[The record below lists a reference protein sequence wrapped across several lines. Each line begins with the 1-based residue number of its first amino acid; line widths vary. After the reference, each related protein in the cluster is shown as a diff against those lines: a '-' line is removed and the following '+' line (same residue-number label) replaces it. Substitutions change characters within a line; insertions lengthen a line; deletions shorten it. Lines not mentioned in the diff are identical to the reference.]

1 MKKFIS
7 TIRLVVLTILMGTS
21 MQAFADEPILTFK
34 TNRFATH
41 GMNNLVQFS
50 MMCKASLQQSEIEVD
65 FGYGK
70 QPYTVTGDGTIIEND
85 STETFE
91 GGTLIE
97 GSVSAAGTVRIY
109 GNARD
114 FDYLDIHG
122 SEVTEIDL
130 SKLTEL
136 SILSL
141 EHNELKKL
149 NVSNHHH
156 LEYLR
161 INDNPF
167 DEGLTLG
174 PNLVYLK
181 YLNIGQI
188 GMNALPTGTI
198 DISCYPAL
206 RTFVAWDAKCLR
218 SLDLSQIEYKALMQV
233 SIDGSNVSSLDVS
246 RLPALMILNISDTPI
261 NQIDLSH
268 NPYLVELYCANEGRS
283 NPDHKLRELD
293 LSSNIYLQ
301 RLFCDGNLLTTL
313 DISKQF
319 NLVSVYA
326 SNNNLTSIKGADI
339 NDEVRPDSLAYLEIA
354 GNRFHFAN
362 LPEVDPLTYF
372 YYEGQQPL
380 PMEAEYCVEA
390 PIDMSSTLG
399 RISTTTSVYKISAY
413 DRDGYTVIKNLEEDV
428 DFTFDYSYI
437 TGKAILTFLTEQK
450 NPIRCFFINDIFDGE
465 TLETTEFIVR
475 NKTEFGT
482 LVEKF
487 NVLPESGNFTMTLR
501 TNKDATIEVDF
512 GDGNKKPFTAT
523 EGTDCIISGTATG
536 MIRVY
541 GKVGTEIT
549 YLSIHEQPLQS
560 IDITQATSISSLSI
574 TDCQLQSIDLSWNRA
589 LRSINLE
596 GNTLTELNLT
606 GDNAAYNKNLLTEI
620 NASNNKLSSFTPGL
634 AAITFVGLDLSG
646 NELTD
651 IDLRDMQSLE
661 IANFSDNRFTEF
673 SFDDCTALKLLNA
686 NGNDLTAVDLTPL
699 TALEYA
705 DLRNNRLTYST
716 LPTASTGIQLAPQK
730 PISIASIAT
739 GVDLSSEDVVNG
751 TATTYVWKNAD
762 TDATLTEGTDYTI
775 TGGKTKFLSTVT
787 DQSLYCELTNAL
799 FPDFAGEN
807 VLRTSVVK
815 AMDMPKYEIASF
827 TTPVGG
833 QETLLSLAAWNPD
846 TYIYIDWGNGELKE
860 YTLQTTYTLFRDN
873 YTVEGANVKVYSNV
887 SPDGDMYVFSMD
899 SVTVKDF
906 DGSAMTRLFCLTL
919 KDAGMETIDISKNT
933 EIGELNLEGNK
944 LTSID
949 LSNHKKLFS
958 VILSHNQLTDF
969 TLAEDNN
976 IAWFMAGYNKLKSV
990 NTEMLKNIYYLDLAA
1005 NELES
1010 IDLAPMTGLRQLYL
1024 PQNQLTELNTLDI
1037 PLIDL
1042 DLSSN
1047 RFTFATLPV
1056 PNFLSYRYG
1065 NQAHIDIECVNDVID
1080 LSAQAM
1086 VGETPTNFYF
1096 FDDEVIIY
1104 YDTEGNPYF
1113 DANEFTE
1120 GEDFF
1125 VENGIVKFKKAQPIV
1140 VGALMNPV
1148 FPSLVLYT
1156 NPTSV
1161 TANPTGISIVNTSE
1175 AESESTIYSIVG
1187 TRLQQKPQ
1195 TGIYIQNGK
1204 KLIKK

>member
-1 MKKFIS
+1 MRRFIS
-7 TIRLVVLTILMGTS
+7 GIRLVILTLLLGTS
-21 MQAFADEPILTFK
+21 IQTFADEPILTFK

-41 GMNNLVQFS
+41 GMNNLVQFF

-65 FGYGK
+65 FGYGRTS
-70 QPYTVTGDGTIIEND
+70 YIVTGDGTIVEND

-97 GSVSAAGTVRIY
+97 GSVSSAGTVRIY
-109 GNARD
+109 GNAAD

-122 SEVTEIDL
+122 TEVTEIDL
-130 SKLTEL
+130 SKMTEL

-149 NVSNHHH
+149 DVSNHRY

-188 GMNALPTGTI
+188 GVNALPTGTI

-206 RTFVAWDAKCLR
+206 RTFVAWDAKSLR
-218 SLDLSQIEYKALMQV
+218 SLDLSQVEYKTLMQV

-293 LSSNIYLQ
+293 LSNNVYLQ

-313 DISKQF
+313 DISNQF

-326 SNNNLTSIKGADI
+326 SNNNLTSIKGADV
-339 NDEVRPDSLAYLEIA
+339 NDTPRPDSLAYLEIA
-354 GNRFHFAN
+354 GNHFNFAN
-362 LPEVDPLTYF
+362 LPDVDPLTYF
-372 YYEGQQPL
+372 YYEGQQSL
-380 PMEAEYCVEA
+380 PMEAEYCVGM
-390 PIDMSSTLG
+390 PIDMSNTLG
-399 RISTTTSVYKISAY
+399 RIGTTTSVYKISAY

-428 DFTFDYSYI
+428 DYTFDYNYI

-450 NPIRCFFINDIFDGE
+450 NPLRCYFINDIFDGE
-465 TLETTEFIVR
+465 TLETTDFIVR
-475 NKTEFGT
+475 SESEYGT
-482 LVEKF
+482 PVEKF
-487 NVLPESGNFTMTLR
+487 NVLPEPGDFAMTLR
-501 TNKDATIEVDF
+501 TNKSTTLEADF
-512 GDGNKKPFTAT
+512 GDGNRIPFSAQ
-523 EGTDCIISGTATG
+523 EGTDCTISGNAMG
-536 MIRVY
+536 MVRVY

-549 YLSIHEQPLQS
+549 ALSIDGQPLLG
-560 IDITQATSISSLSI
+560 IDLTQATSLGTLSV
-574 TDCQLQSIDLSWNRA
+574 TGCQLPSIDLSWNRA
-589 LRSINLE
+589 LRSLNLE
-596 GNTLTELNLT
+596 GNALTQLDLT
-606 GDNAAYNKNLLTEI
+606 GNNAAYNKNLLTEI
-620 NASNNKLSSFTPGL
+620 NASNNKLTSFVPGL
-634 AAITFVGLDLSG
+634 AAVTFVGLDLSG

-651 IDLRDMQSLE
+651 VDLRDMQSLE
-661 IANFSDNRFTEF
+661 IADFSDNRFTEL
-673 SFDDCTALKLLNA
+673 SFDDCTALKLLSA
-686 NGNDLTAVDLTPL
+686 NGNNLTAVDLSPL
-699 TALEYA
+699 TALEHA

-716 LPTASTGIQLAPQK
+716 LPAASTGLQLAPQK
-730 PISIASIAT
+730 PISIAGVAT
-739 GVDLSSEDVVNG
+739 GVDLSREAVANG
-751 TATTYVWKNAD
+751 TLTTYVWKNAE
-762 TDATLTEGTDYTI
+762 TGATLTEGTDYTI

-787 DQSLYCELTNAL
+787 DQSLYCELTNAS
-799 FPDFAGEN
+799 FPDFTGEN

-833 QETLLSLAAWNPD
+833 QQTLLSLAAWNPD

-860 YTLQTTYTLFRDN
+860 YALQTTYTLFRDN
-873 YTVEGANVKVYSNV
+873 YTVENANVKIYSNV

-906 DGSAMTRLFCLTL
+906 NGSAMTKLFCLTL
-919 KDAGMETIDISKNT
+919 KDAGMESIDISQNT
-933 EIGELNLEGNK
+933 ELGELNLEGNK

-949 LSNHKKLFS
+949 LSNHKKLFT
-958 VILSHNQLTDF
+958 VVLSHNQLTDF
-969 TLAEDNN
+969 TLAEGNN
-976 IAWFMAGYNKLKSV
+976 ISWFMAGYNKLKNV

-1024 PQNQLTELNTLDI
+1024 PQNQLTEINTMGI

-1047 RFTFATLPV
+1047 RFTFATLPL

-1065 NQAHIDIECVNDVID
+1065 NQAHIDIECVNDEID
-1080 LSAQAM
+1080 LTAQAM
-1086 VGETPTNFYF
+1086 VGETPTNIYF

-1104 YDTEGNPYF
+1104 YDSEGNPYF
-1113 DANEFTE
+1113 DANEFIE
-1120 GEDFF
+1120 GEDFI
-1125 VENGIVKFKKAQPIV
+1125 VENGIVKFKKAQPTV

-1161 TANPTGISIVNTSE
+1161 TANPTGISTVMAEGNNT
-1175 AESESTIYSIVG
+1175 ADVIYSISG
-1187 TRLQQKPQ
+1187 TRLKQKPNA
-1195 TGIYIQNGK
+1195 GVYIHDGK
-1204 KLIKK
+1204 KLINK